1 MNQKEIKSLKNKI
14 QQEGAINVG
23 YYPTIIPKIT
33 ELFPELIAEFAKDLV
48 LQGAEVVNIDNAII
62 LNAFVTKAIEKM
74 NYQEFKELAPYFFGY
89 IQTEEETLAEPI
101 QISRREYLRFQAEG
115 EQLFEYK
122 LPTESFEERV
132 KELTTML

>member
-1 MNQKEIKSLKNKI
+1 M
-14 QQEGAINVG
+14 
-23 YYPTIIPKIT
+23 
-33 ELFPELIAEFAKDLV
+33 ELFSELIAEFAKDLV

-132 KELTTML
+132 KELTTMTFSNEIKQRLDFLISQSSRFEDFQKNYHY

>member
-74 NYQEFKELAPYFFGY
+74 NYQEFKELAPYF
-89 IQTEEETLAEPI
+89 LD
-101 QISRREYLRFQAEG
+101 ISRLKKRLWQN
-115 EQLFEYK
+115 LFK
-122 LPTESFEERV
+122 LVEESISDFKLKGNSCLNINSQRNHLK
-132 KELTTML
+132 KE